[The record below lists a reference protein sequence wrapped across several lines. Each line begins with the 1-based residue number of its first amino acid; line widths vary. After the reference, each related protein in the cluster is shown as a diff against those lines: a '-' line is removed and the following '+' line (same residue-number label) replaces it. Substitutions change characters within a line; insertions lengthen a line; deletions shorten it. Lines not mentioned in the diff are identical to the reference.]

1 MAANMVKD
9 RDEESGQY
17 TETVGD
23 DELVAFLSE
32 QGGAGTSEVA
42 AAFDYKQPTAYRR
55 LKQLEDDGRVSSRK
69 IGGSL
74 LWEAADE

>member
-1 MAANMVKD
+1 MVKE

-17 TETVGD
+17 TQTVSD

-42 AAFDYKQPTAYRR
+42 SAFDYKQPTVYRR
-55 LKQLEDDGRVSSRK
+55 LKRLEEDDRVISRK

-74 LWEAADE
+74 LWEVDNE